1 MNNLREKIM
10 KELDQLLDVERGH
23 VSVPGTG
30 AMHYD
35 EIVDNL
41 EALVVGYSVDVT
53 SVTCPSISAAP
64 GQYKSYEL
72 QESDESR

>member
-1 MNNLREKIM
+1 M

-41 EALVVGYSVDVT
+41 EALVVGHSVDVT
-53 SVTCPSISAAP
+53 SVTHPVISAIDW
-64 GQYKSYEL
+64 QYESYEL
-72 QESDESR
+72 QDGDESR